1 MKQWNYKNQPLKSVD
16 YLRVNVG
23 LPGVNDAAV
32 VNNSKFRN
40 EYLSEIE
47 ANQAI
52 LKFIIS

>member
-1 MKQWNYKNQPLKSVD
+1 MKQWNYKNKPLKSVD

-47 ANQAI
+47 AI